1 MKKKALTKEFFMS
14 IKKTYNRFISICLIV
29 MLGTAFFAGVKAAEP
44 DMQESADIFFDD
56 SKLMDIR
63 VLSTLGLTEDDVTAI
78 SAIEGVESAIPVY
91 TYDVLTEKDEKQ
103 HVIKLMSE
111 TTDINKITVTE
122 GRMPQESGECL
133 ADWLLEQNYG
143 YKIGDKITISSGD
156 DKAIEDIVNTQTYTI
171 TGFGK
176 SSYYL
181 DLTRD
186 SSTIGNGSM
195 SGFLIIPE
203 DNFTLEAFTEID
215 VLVDGAIALDCYSD
229 AYEDAVDEVTQK
241 IKDIAGDRCEIRYA
255 EVVREAQDAI
265 AEAETEVSDG
275 EQELADA
282 KEELEDGWE
291 QLADAKKEVAEGQM
305 ELADA
310 KTQVSDGEKELDA
323 AKDKVA
329 DGEKELADAK
339 TQLADGQNQINQAKQ
354 QISDGEAS
362 IAAYNTE
369 LDNGRKQL
377 ESAAGQLADAKTG
390 LETLKSGIEQMEN
403 ALNASQT

>member
-1 MKKKALTKEFFMS
+1 
-14 IKKTYNRFISICLIV
+14 
-29 MLGTAFFAGVKAAEP
+29 
-44 DMQESADIFFDD
+44 
-56 SKLMDIR
+56 
-63 VLSTLGLTEDDVTAI
+63 
-78 SAIEGVESAIPVY
+78 
-91 TYDVLTEKDEKQ
+91 
-103 HVIKLMSE
+103 
-111 TTDINKITVTE
+111 
-122 GRMPQESGECL
+122 
-133 ADWLLEQNYG
+133 
-143 YKIGDKITISSGD
+143 
-156 DKAIEDIVNTQTYTI
+156 
-171 TGFGK
+171 
-176 SSYYL
+176 
-181 DLTRD
+181 
-186 SSTIGNGSM
+186 M

-310 KTQVSDGEKELDA
+310 KTQVSDGEKELNA

-362 IAAYNTE
+362 IAALRVAETYYRRAMERAERMMERYLPFYQYYHSGATYRDDYYFLRAKGE
-369 LDNGRKQL
+369 LSPESGSFVLDEEAEFSTGYDILAARLISVEMLLVYLSRRIERAARKRKL
-377 ESAAGQLADAKTG
+377 SMVL
-390 LETLKSGIEQMEN
+390 LL
-403 ALNASQT
+403 

>member
-1 MKKKALTKEFFMS
+1 MKKKALAKEFFMS

-265 AEAETEVSDG
+265 AEAE
-275 EQELADA
+275 
-282 KEELEDGWE
+282 KWE
-291 QLADAKKEVAEGQM
+291 R
-305 ELADA
+305 
-310 KTQVSDGEKELDA
+310 
-323 AKDKVA
+323 
-329 DGEKELADAK
+329 
-339 TQLADGQNQINQAKQ
+339 Q
-354 QISDGEAS
+354 Q
-362 IAAYNTE
+362 
-369 LDNGRKQL
+369 KQL
-377 ESAAGQLADAKTG
+377 EEKHGIKRGDVIQIIQTSYASGDGKIITKKVKARIKALYPHVVQLQLPNGITRSPTYWELERLKAGGGTDGQEIAGRK
-390 LETLKSGIEQMEN
+390 
-403 ALNASQT
+403 

>member
-1 MKKKALTKEFFMS
+1 MKKKALAKEFFMS

-29 MLGTAFFAGVKAAEP
+29 MLGTAFFSGVKAAEP

-103 HVIKLMSE
+103 HVVKLMSE
-111 TTDINKITVTE
+111 TTDMNKITVTE

-229 AYEDAVDEVTQK
+229 AYEDAVDKVTQK
-241 IKDIAGDRCEIRYA
+241 IKDIAGNRCEIRYA

-282 KEELEDGWE
+282 KEKLEDGNSLQMQRRKLQKARRSLQMRKRRSVMGKRSLM
-291 QLADAKKEVAEGQM
+291 QLRIKLLTVKRNWQTQKHSLQM
-305 ELADA
+305 DRIRSIRRSSRFQMVRLLS
-310 KTQVSDGEKELDA
+310 QRII
-323 AKDKVA
+323 
-329 DGEKELADAK
+329 
-339 TQLADGQNQINQAKQ
+339 QN
-354 QISDGEAS
+354 
-362 IAAYNTE
+362 
-369 LDNGRKQL
+369 
-377 ESAAGQLADAKTG
+377 
-390 LETLKSGIEQMEN
+390 
-403 ALNASQT
+403 

>member
-1 MKKKALTKEFFMS
+1 
-14 IKKTYNRFISICLIV
+14 
-29 MLGTAFFAGVKAAEP
+29 MLF
-44 DMQESADIFFDD
+44 
-56 SKLMDIR
+56 R
-63 VLSTLGLTEDDVTAI
+63 
-78 SAIEGVESAIPVY
+78 
-91 TYDVLTEKDEKQ
+91 
-103 HVIKLMSE
+103 
-111 TTDINKITVTE
+111 
-122 GRMPQESGECL
+122 
-133 ADWLLEQNYG
+133 
-143 YKIGDKITISSGD
+143 
-156 DKAIEDIVNTQTYTI
+156 
-171 TGFGK
+171 

-241 IKDIAGDRCEIRYA
+241 IKDIAEDRCEIRYA

-310 KTQVSDGEKELDA
+310 KTHVSDGEKELDA

-339 TQLADGQNQINQAKQ
+339 TNK
-354 QISDGEAS
+354 E
-362 IAAYNTE
+362 AYNN
-369 LDNGRKQL
+369 LVGDILKAR
-377 ESAAGQLADAKTG
+377 ADAK
-390 LETLKSGIEQMEN
+390 
-403 ALNASQT
+403 LNQGQNFSRLMNYAKIGRAHV

>member
-1 MKKKALTKEFFMS
+1 
-14 IKKTYNRFISICLIV
+14 

-63 VLSTLGLTEDDVTAI
+63 VMSTLGLTEDDVTAI

-176 SSYYL
+176 
-181 DLTRD
+181 
-186 SSTIGNGSM
+186 
-195 SGFLIIPE
+195 
-203 DNFTLEAFTEID
+203 
-215 VLVDGAIALDCYSD
+215 
-229 AYEDAVDEVTQK
+229 
-241 IKDIAGDRCEIRYA
+241 
-255 EVVREAQDAI
+255 
-265 AEAETEVSDG
+265 
-275 EQELADA
+275 
-282 KEELEDGWE
+282 
-291 QLADAKKEVAEGQM
+291 
-305 ELADA
+305 
-310 KTQVSDGEKELDA
+310 
-323 AKDKVA
+323 
-329 DGEKELADAK
+329 
-339 TQLADGQNQINQAKQ
+339 
-354 QISDGEAS
+354 
-362 IAAYNTE
+362 
-369 LDNGRKQL
+369 
-377 ESAAGQLADAKTG
+377 
-390 LETLKSGIEQMEN
+390 
-403 ALNASQT
+403 

>member
-1 MKKKALTKEFFMS
+1 MVGDCYEKESTDQRIFYVHKKDIQS
-14 IKKTYNRFISICLIV
+14 IHIYLPDRYAGDS
-29 MLGTAFFAGVKAAEP
+29 FFAGVKAAEP

-255 EVVREAQDAI
+255 EVVREAPGCD
-265 AEAETEVSDG
+265 S
-275 EQELADA
+275 
-282 KEELEDGWE
+282 
-291 QLADAKKEVAEGQM
+291 
-305 ELADA
+305 
-310 KTQVSDGEKELDA
+310 
-323 AKDKVA
+323 
-329 DGEKELADAK
+329 
-339 TQLADGQNQINQAKQ
+339 
-354 QISDGEAS
+354 
-362 IAAYNTE
+362 
-369 LDNGRKQL
+369 
-377 ESAAGQLADAKTG
+377 
-390 LETLKSGIEQMEN
+390 
-403 ALNASQT
+403 